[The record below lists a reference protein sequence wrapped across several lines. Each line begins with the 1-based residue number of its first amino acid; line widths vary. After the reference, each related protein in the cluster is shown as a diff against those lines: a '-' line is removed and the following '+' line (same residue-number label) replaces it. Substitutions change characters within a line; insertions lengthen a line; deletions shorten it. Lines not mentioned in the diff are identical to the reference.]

1 MNPKP
6 QLVLDAGG
14 VITANL
20 SPSYWSELM
29 LSDIVSGNSVVR
41 KFKEELRESLWSGR
55 VSEAEFYVWIR
66 RQISDID
73 HSDEVMR
80 RMLQTHLRLLP
91 AAEWVAK
98 WSEKANIHIL
108 SNHRHEWLSPV
119 LAPLMPYITSCT
131 ISSEVGMCK
140 PGAAIYNALHGRLE
154 HSDEIYFVDDQER
167 NLLPAREMGWETI
180 LADSAGQWTK
190 TVNELL
196 KC

>member
-1 MNPKP
+1 MDLKP

-20 SPSYWSELM
+20 SPGYWSELT
-29 LSDIVSGNSVVR
+29 LTDLVSGESIVR
-41 KFKEELRESLWSGR
+41 RFKQELRESLWSGR
-55 VSEAEFYVWIR
+55 VSEAEFYVWVR
-66 RQISDID
+66 RQSNQLNQ
-73 HSDEVMR
+73 SDELMR
-80 RMLQTHLRLLP
+80 RLVQANLRLLP

-108 SNHRHEWLSPV
+108 SNHRHEWLTPI

-140 PGAAIYNALHGRLE
+140 PDASIYNNLHDRLE
-154 HSDEIYFVDDQER
+154 QFVEIYFVDDQER
-167 NLLPAREMGWETI
+167 NLIPARERGWETI
-180 LADSAGQWTK
+180 LADSDGQWIETI
-190 TVNELL
+190 NELL